1 MKDTDSRPPQR
12 SAAAIDERT
21 CRMICPIAAG
31 MSGVC
36 LTAIGI
42 LRLVIVVGRTSTI
55 ADDLLALDA
64 TLFLVATL
72 TSYFALRVGTARRLH
87 VMERI
92 ADITFIAAMSLM
104 TVVSLMITYAM
115 NR

>member
-1 MKDTDSRPPQR
+1 MKDVDTGIRKR
-12 SAAAIDERT
+12 SVAAIDERT
-21 CRMICPIAAG
+21 CRMVCPIAAG

-42 LRLVIVVGRTSTI
+42 LHLVIVVGRTSTI

-72 TSYFALRVGTARRLH
+72 TSYFALRVGSVRRLH
-87 VMERI
+87 LMERI

-104 TVVSLMITYAM
+104 TVVSLIITYAM